1 MCPHFTWRA
10 GKAGFEATHLPR
22 FEMFVLL
29 MVELFLQV
37 FSFPSWGHAVQRI
50 LWGIILNKD
59 DRNIIKIMNKELV
72 K

>member
-1 MCPHFTWRA
+1 M
-10 GKAGFEATHLPR
+10 
-22 FEMFVLL
+22 LL
-29 MVELFLQV
+29 AVELFWQV

-59 DRNIIKIMNKELV
+59 DVNIIKIMNKELL